1 MNKKTLAFAI
11 GLTMAGASL
20 SSTAFAA
27 SADSF
32 TDVPKDHW
40 AYQALDYL
48 AKEGVIDG
56 MGDTTFQGGRTM
68 TRYEM
73 ASIVAKAMQKKDV
86 SFGDQAV
93 LDKLAAEYKDE
104 LATLNKKV
112 DANTQA
118 IKALNAKTDKFKVWG
133 MTRVQMGRDN
143 GLQKYTSSE
152 GDVTNGTWLPNGDDN
167 FNKGRNGDYNNRFY
181 MDLEGSMKV
190 NDHATARFT
199 IEKNAR
205 YRDSEARRYVR
216 VTGNGTSNGAVLA
229 VLPAASHMGNDTDE
243 MDTTHNGSVSNIWV
257 ELQLGKKHDWYTN
270 IGRKWNG
277 IGMQNLMLGG
287 VVDGIQTYHPIEKG
301 HGWWF
306 SAQYYQGASNWHEE
320 GTVNQDALQ
329 NAFDKVNFQS
339 VDAYN
344 DSLVASWK
352 TSSGLTYTG
361 AKAKDAYSYD
371 ANLKQMVADQTK
383 LQAARA
389 AQKTWANNNGFGDQY
404 WAQAKTPVSD
414 FSKLDATTQ
423 ADLLANSTKYT
434 AGRAPVI
441 GLVNFWGPLGK
452 YIDAN
457 IAFGKVVDHDDIFYM
472 KADRAYGIDLKV
484 KMFKDFAVTTSLV
497 KTNAKATYLPG
508 QSHNDR
514 DLAVRM
520 DYRGTDL
527 NKVGSWGL
535 WAKWQQLGAF
545 GDFGHDDEW
554 STREPT
560 YTNGTKGWLMG
571 FNCVPWKNVEWGT
584 LYGNMRENFG
594 DTTWSGKHDYKRNIL
609 RTWLDFHF

>member
-1 MNKKTLAFAI
+1 MKLSKKTLAILA
-11 GLTMAGASL
+11 GLTIGMSGS
-20 SSTAFAA
+20 AFAA

-48 AKEGVIDG
+48 AQEGVIDG
-56 MGDTTFQGGRTM
+56 MGDSTFQGGRSM

-73 ASIVAKAMQKKDV
+73 AAIVAKAMQKNPTNI
-86 SFGDQAV
+86 GDQAV
-93 LDKLAAEYKDE
+93 LEKLEGEFGTEIKR
-104 LATLNKKV
+104 LTKRV
-112 DANTQA
+112 DAHDKA
-118 IKALNAKTDKFKVWG
+118 IKELQDKTDKFKVWG

-371 ANLKQMVADQTK
+371 ANLKQMVADQTN

-389 AQKTWANNNGFGDQY
+389 AQKTWASNNGFGDQY

-497 KTNAKATYLPG
+497 KTNAKADYLPG

>member
-1 MNKKTLAFAI
+1 MKLNKKATALLL
-11 GLTMAGASL
+11 GLTLGISG
-20 SSTAFAA
+20 TAFAA
-27 SADSF
+27 DGADSF
-32 TDVPKDHW
+32 SDVPQGHW
-40 AYQALDYL
+40 AYDALDYL
-48 AKEGVIDG
+48 AKDGVIDG
-56 MGDTTFQGGRTM
+56 MGDGTFQGNRTM

-73 ASIVAKAMQKKDV
+73 ASIVAKAMQKGNLGV
-86 SFGDQAV
+86 GDQAV
-93 LDKLAAEYKDE
+93 LEKLEKEYGSE
-104 LATLNKKV
+104 LATLSKQVN
-112 DANTQA
+112 ANTKA
-118 IKALNAKTDKFKVWG
+118 IKDLNAKTDKFKVWG
-133 MTRVQMGRDN
+133 MTRVQMGKDT
-143 GLQKYTSSE
+143 GLAKYTSAESDLA
-152 GDVTNGTWLPNGDDN
+152 GD
-167 FNKGRNGDYNNRFY
+167 FNSGKNGDYNNRFY
-181 MDLEGSMKV
+181 MDLEGQMKI
-190 NDHATARFT
+190 NDHAVARFT
-199 IEKNAR
+199 VEKNAR

-216 VTGNGTSNGAVLA
+216 VTGNGTAKGNVAA
-229 VLPAASHMGNDTDE
+229 ILPAASHQGQDSFDY
-243 MDTTHNGSVSNIWV
+243 DQTHNGSVSNIWV
-257 ELQLGKKHDWYTN
+257 ELQLGKNHNWYTN

-277 IGMQNLMLGG
+277 VGMQNLMLGG

-423 ADLLANSTKYT
+423 ADLLAKNTKYT
-434 AGRAPVI
+434 AGRSPVL
-441 GLVNFWGPLGK
+441 GLVNFWGPIGK

-457 IAFGKVVDHDDIFYM
+457 VAYSRVLHNKDNFYLG
-472 KADRAYGIDLKV
+472 ADSAWGFDLKV
-484 KMFKDFAVTTSLV
+484 KPFKDFSVTTSFV
-497 KTNAKATYLPG
+497 KTNSKVTYLNS
-508 QSHNDR
+508 QSGWNR
-514 DLAVRM
+514 DLAVRA

-535 WAKWQQLGAF
+535 WVKWQQMGAA

-560 YTNGTKGWLMG
+560 YTNGTKGWLCG
-571 FNCVPWKNVEWGT
+571 FNLVPWKNVEWGT
-584 LYGNMRENFG
+584 LYGRMNEAYGLDWGSYMGTPQN
-594 DTTWSGKHDYKRNIL
+594 YKRTIL